1 MKTRF
6 TFQSLFSLFLVTILL
21 FSCKKEEVIP
31 SNFHAVYDEKS
42 PNPINTV
49 WTLYSAKVFV
59 ENMAKN
65 TFAYYDH
72 FGGTKVESNLD
83 IFSPSFLAIDNIIEN
98 GTTWEFNTTKVF
110 TLNNNLRYDY
120 TVSDDGRFIR
130 VIGLE
135 NGSSRVIEIISGS
148 DGYMSFKINEN
159 YGNDSLD
166 NYNFYTI
173 VTFRSNTGV
182 TPTEPA
188 VPYGYTYNGV
198 VDLNSTPPPT
208 LSNSVWVLTNYFD
221 NLTFDV
227 IANDT
232 LEFISETQY
241 TWNGS
246 NPKNYSLSSIVGN
259 NTKNLSLYSLPTL
272 GGSGDW
278 SGQVQ
283 ASFITDGVIYN
294 ATFVDIVNVGSNK
307 KVFMQRIQ

>member
-135 NGSSRVIEIISGS
+135 NGSSRVIEIISSS

-159 YGNDSLD
+159 YGNDSLL
-166 NYNFYTI
+166 NPYNFYTI

-246 NPKNYSLSSIVGN
+246 NPKNYSLSGIVGN
-259 NTKNLSLYSLPTL
+259 NMKSLSLYSLTTF
-272 GGSGDW
+272 GGDW

-283 ASFITDGVIYN
+283 ASFITDGVINN
-294 ATFVDIVNVGSNK
+294 ATFVDIMNVGSNK